1 MDSMNSISLEAFD
14 ANLRGRISQWILPSE
29 EVCSLPNGF
38 FDQLI
43 SGSAQFQTSIL
54 LLSKQDSK
62 AWHLAYPWEMT
73 FVPESNT
80 DWSLLLSILQH
91 LKGPQLIVASPKI
104 QVPQAFWQKCMSFG
118 QAKAPTCV
126 SLKYISDSNQGALL
140 PHSIFFPKLDLITDT
155 QFIKIPSILPI
166 GVQQSIQ
173 TLDLRSI
180 YRELRGSGASLCLSL
195 TESRGGVPYTNQ
207 VGTIQ
212 QSGSTPAYIATW
224 FYPEINGALRL
235 HLSDLRTILRT
246 VTERLAD

>member
-14 ANLRGRISQWILPSE
+14 ANLRGKISQWILPSE
-29 EVCSLPNGF
+29 ELSSLPNGF
-38 FDQLI
+38 YDQLI

-73 FVPESNT
+73 FIPESNT

-91 LKGPQLIVASPKI
+91 LKGPILIVSSPKI
-104 QVPQAFWQKCMSFG
+104 QVPQAFWQKCISFTS
-118 QAKAPTCV
+118 AKAPTCV
-126 SLKYISDSNQGALL
+126 SLKHISDTHGILM

-155 QFIKIPSILPI
+155 QFIKIPTMFPI
-166 GVQQSIQ
+166 AIQQSIQ
-173 TLDLRSI
+173 ALDLRSI

-195 TESRGGVPYTNQ
+195 TESRVGVPYTHQ

-212 QSGSTPAYIATW
+212 QNGNTPSYLATW
-224 FYPEINGALRL
+224 YYPEINGALRI

-246 VTERLAD
+246 VTERLAE